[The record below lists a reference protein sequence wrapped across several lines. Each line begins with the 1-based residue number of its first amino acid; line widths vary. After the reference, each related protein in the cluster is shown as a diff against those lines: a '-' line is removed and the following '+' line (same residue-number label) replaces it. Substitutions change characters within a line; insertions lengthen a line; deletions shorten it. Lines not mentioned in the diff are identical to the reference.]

1 MELPLLSH
9 GMARGGE
16 VFCFLVDAE
25 DTLFSSF
32 LFFASASWAC
42 SSHKLHG
49 MVLVGIALSSGASS
63 LGLVMGLV
71 GGGAWDSGLGSMG
84 AAFAVVGG
92 GPSLNM
98 S

>member
-1 MELPLLSH
+1 MVLPLLSQS
-9 GMARGGE
+9 MARGGE

-25 DTLFSSF
+25 DTLFSVF

-42 SSHKLHG
+42 SSHKLHSV
-49 MVLVGIALSSGASS
+49 VLVGVALSSGASS
-63 LGLVMGLV
+63 LGSVMGTV
-71 GGGAWDSGLGSMG
+71 GGGAWDGGLGSTG

-92 GPSLNM
+92 GPNLNT